1 MKILSLYIIEAPT
14 PASFE
19 RPATGKNW
27 ESTDDNEQVSATP
40 GPSFEPTK
48 EDLSKKDNKEQM
60 ENTTS
65 LDKFLAKNTS
75 EDNASFEI
83 IMDNTLQKNKEKH
96 AWLYEKEKEHAL
108 LAQQRLALTENKEGD
123 QLKLADR
130 PANLDNWEYTN
141 KNALMYVP
149 ECSTLTTEE
158 AVARAKLQEREIK
171 HTNTRLPDDVFKE
184 KASQDSVTK
193 AVESQVLGL
202 KGKIG
207 VDGKEMG
214 ANETPN
220 VNGFRFVATP
230 SPAPG
235 SYGNIAS
242 KTLFNSCSFFA
253 V

>member
-1 MKILSLYIIEAPT
+1 MKPE
-14 PASFE
+14 
-19 RPATGKNW
+19 
-27 ESTDDNEQVSATP
+27 
-40 GPSFEPTK
+40 
-48 EDLSKKDNKEQM
+48 DNKDQT
-60 ENTTS
+60 ENPTS

-83 IMDNTLQKNKEKH
+83 IMENTLQKNKEKH

-108 LAQQRLALTENKEGD
+108 LAQQRLALTENKEGG

-158 AVARAKLQEREIK
+158 AIAQAKLREREIK
-171 HTNTRLPDDVFKE
+171 HTNTRLPEDVFNE
-184 KASQDSVTK
+184 KASENSVTK
-193 AVESQVLGL
+193 AVETQVMGL
-202 KGKIG
+202 RGKIG
-207 VDGKEMG
+207 VDGKEIG
-214 ANETPN
+214 TNETPN

-235 SYGNIAS
+235 KGDI
-242 KTLFNSCSFFA
+242 
-253 V
+253 VV